1 MPLKSQDPDSNR
13 KNDVFFSSHGIL
25 LMKAVLDSGFFF
37 SDCSITGEAYTT
49 PSVCDELIDFRSRGK
64 FEKCSAEGLHIVS
77 PSAKNRER
85 VLKAAK
91 RSRDINIISD
101 TDRDI
106 LALALD
112 LEAVLYTD
120 DFAIQNVAGVLG
132 VQTAPIIQRRA
143 KRIHWKY
150 RCSGCGRYFDHDGE
164 CLICGS
170 IIKRKLK

>member
-1 MPLKSQDPDSNR
+1 
-13 KNDVFFSSHGIL
+13 
-25 LMKAVLDSGFFF
+25 MKAVLDSGFFF
-37 SDCSITGEAYTT
+37 SDCPITGEVYTT
-49 PSVCDELIDFRSRGK
+49 PSVCDELVDIRSKGK
-64 FEKCSAEGLHIVS
+64 FEKFSAEGLHIIS

-85 VLKAAK
+85 VLKAAE
-91 RSRDINIISD
+91 RSRDINIISN

-132 VQTAPIIQRRA
+132 VQTASIIQRKA

-150 RCSGCGRYFDHDGE
+150 RCSGCGRYSDHDGE

>member
-1 MPLKSQDPDSNR
+1 
-13 KNDVFFSSHGIL
+13 
-25 LMKAVLDSGFFF
+25 MKAVLDSSFFF
-37 SDCSITGEAYTT
+37 SDCPITGEVYTT
-49 PSVCDELIDFRSRGK
+49 PSVLNELVDIRSKGR
-64 FEKCSAEGLHIVS
+64 FEKFSAEGLKVVS
-77 PSAKNRER
+77 PSEGSKGM
-85 VLKAAK
+85 VLQAAK
-91 RSRDINIISD
+91 KTRDISIISE
-101 TDRDI
+101 TDCDI

-112 LEAVLYTD
+112 LEGLLCTD

-132 VQTAPIIQRRA
+132 IQTAPIIQRKA

>member
-1 MPLKSQDPDSNR
+1 
-13 KNDVFFSSHGIL
+13 
-25 LMKAVLDSGFFF
+25 MKAILDSSFFF
-37 SDCSITGEAYTT
+37 SDCPVTGEVYTT
-49 PSVCDELIDFRSRGK
+49 PSVLNELIDIRSRGR
-64 FEKCSAEGLHIVS
+64 FEKFSAEGLKVVS
-77 PSAKNRER
+77 PNEKTKKR
-85 VLKAAK
+85 VLLVAK
-91 RSRDINIISD
+91 KTRDISIISD
-101 TDRDI
+101 TDCDI

-112 LEAVLYTD
+112 LEAVLCTD

-132 VQTAPIIQRRA
+132 VQTVPIIQRKA

>member
-1 MPLKSQDPDSNR
+1 
-13 KNDVFFSSHGIL
+13 
-25 LMKAVLDSGFFF
+25 MKAVLDSGFFF
-37 SDCSITGEAYTT
+37 SDCPIAGELYTT
-49 PSVCDELIDFRSRGK
+49 PSVCDELIDIRSKGK
-64 FEKCSAEGLHIVS
+64 FEKFSSEGLHIVS
-77 PSAKNRER
+77 PSAKNREK
-85 VLKAAK
+85 VLKAAE

-132 VQTAPIIQRRA
+132 VRTAPIIQRRA